1 MSASVSG
8 DPSLFLKL
16 PRAELTVS
24 AGLCFTATRNSF
36 DQAES
41 QTAMHTAHRLF
52 GQLAHTLLLIFGA
65 QRKHYGA

>member
-24 AGLCFTATRNSF
+24 AGLWFTATRNSF

-41 QTAMHTAHRLF
+41 QTAVHTHCSQVVWAACSHLTTD
-52 GQLAHTLLLIFGA
+52 LWSTVKTL
-65 QRKHYGA
+65 